1 MCTVVVSSWVQG
13 PHLFGVCGCVLI
25 AARRWL
31 WSLGTCQPTMVA
43 LPSHSTLHDTPV
55 CHHALDHPYHPPAG
69 VCSFIVKCRA
79 NGQKLTKVVRG
90 HTHVRLPQLAPA
102 ATDPGLATPMKPQR
116 AQDDASGLESKGEAD
131 VVVTPATRTTR
142 VADAESV
149 DSPAPS
155 NTDEAVTRY
164 GSACFPPF
172 HLLMQ
177 QPVHHV
183 VWVWCVQVRTR
194 PGDRCHRSRRVASSS
209 PVRRSSIACHT
220 WPT

>member
-1 MCTVVVSSWVQG
+1 MLCVHCGGQFVGAGS
-13 PHLFGVCGCVLI
+13 HLVGVCGCVLI

-31 WSLGTCQPTMVA
+31 WSLGTYQPTMVA

-55 CHHALDHPYHPPAG
+55 CHHALDHPYHPPAL

-131 VVVTPATRTTR
+131 VVVTPATRPTR
-142 VADAESV
+142 VVDAESV
-149 DSPAPS
+149 DSPAPF

-164 GSACFPPF
+164 GSPRLLCVSCVRACSCSFGA
-172 HLLMQ
+172 L
-177 QPVHHV
+177 
-183 VWVWCVQVRTR
+183 QVRTR

-220 WPT
+220 WPTQ

>member
-131 VVVTPATRTTR
+131 VVVTPATRTAH

-149 DSPAPS
+149 DSPAPF
-155 NTDEAVTRY
+155 NTDEAVTRC
-164 GSACFPPF
+164 GASCLPLLRCVCSC
-172 HLLMQ
+172 LLMQ
-177 QPVHHV
+177 L
-183 VWVWCVQVRTR
+183 WCAQVRTR

-209 PVRRSSIACHT
+209 PVRRSSVACHT
-220 WPT
+220 WPTQ